1 MKKRIIT
8 IGLSI
13 ALLVFL
19 LACGAAGTPGVI
31 DQADIAQACAK
42 DPTCHA
48 APQWVQNQRDGK

>member
-8 IGLSI
+8 LALFI
-13 ALLVFL
+13 ALIVL
-19 LACGAAGTPGVI
+19 LTACGAAGTPGVI
-31 DQADIAQACAK
+31 DQSDMAQACAE